1 LREGAR
7 APAPPSGTPAIKGS
21 ESCPNNVNV
30 PPRRPTLDHFMT
42 TTLKTSIRSAAIAF
56 TLAAGSVTGAGA
68 TESLQVGYSIR
79 LLGLSMGTAGLTAKL
94 TPSAYEMEVSAK
106 LAGVASVV
114 SRAEGG
120 ARSSGAIEQGRVLS
134 RSYATASSNS
144 RETRTVR
151 MALNSGSVRSVEVV
165 PPPEPH
171 PDRIPVT
178 ESHKRGVIDPLSAL
192 VMPVPGRAALIGPAA
207 CDRTIPVF
215 DGYARFDVSLS
226 YAGTQTVRSPAYSGP
241 VAVCRARYKAISGHR
256 ANRKSTH
263 YMENNR
269 QMEVWLM
276 PIENTRVLTPY
287 KIAVATQIGQLVI
300 EATNVTVA
308 SSGAAAR
315 SASR

>member
-1 LREGAR
+1 
-7 APAPPSGTPAIKGS
+7 
-21 ESCPNNVNV
+21 
-30 PPRRPTLDHFMT
+30 
-42 TTLKTSIRSAAIAF
+42 
-56 TLAAGSVTGAGA
+56 
-68 TESLQVGYSIR
+68 
-79 LLGLSMGTAGLTAKL
+79 MGTAGLTAKL
-94 TPSAYEMEVSAK
+94 SPSNYEMEVSAK

-151 MALNSGSVRSVEVV
+151 MALNGGSVRSVEVT

-192 VMPVPGRAALIGPAA
+192 VMPVAGRTALIGPAA

-215 DGYARFDVSLS
+215 DGYARFDVTLS
-226 YAGTQTVRSPAYSGP
+226 YAGTQNVRSPAYTGP
-241 VAVCRARYKAISGHR
+241 VAVCKARYKAIAGHR
-256 ANRKSTH
+256 PQRKSTN

-276 PIENTRVLTPY
+276 PVETARVLTPY
-287 KIAVATQIGQLVI
+287 KIMVATQVGQLVI
-300 EATNVTVA
+300 EATNVSLA
-308 SSGAAAR
+308 SSAEGVSR